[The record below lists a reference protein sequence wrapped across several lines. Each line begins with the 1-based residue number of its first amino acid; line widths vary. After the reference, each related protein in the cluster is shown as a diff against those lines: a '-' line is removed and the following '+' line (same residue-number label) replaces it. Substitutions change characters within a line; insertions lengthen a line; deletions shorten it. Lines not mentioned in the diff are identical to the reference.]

1 MKSKRKTH
9 KGLIAVLTLILLL
22 TVVLLYG
29 VINAR
34 IVRVQYGTASLK
46 NLDYRL
52 DGIKILYLSDIKI
65 SNKTEAKDALKLVN
79 RLNEL
84 EPDIILFGGDFI
96 GDSLIND
103 LRVKLGILSEEDVQ
117 NGKNAARDIFFSGM
131 NEINPI
137 YGIFAVN
144 GDGDRPLSYAERARS
159 NIRFL
164 YNETAY
170 VNINGAVLPIYGE
183 YSGHFF
189 DLGTQTR
196 TAMIVMFHNPSSY
209 KLAALKASERS
220 SDSDSY
226 LFLSA
231 HLLGGQIRAGKNF
244 ALYSDLNQEFTLN
257 SKNGLYSD
265 GSQIKMLLSQ
275 GIGYEGLPLRIG
287 TSPVAY
293 LITLRRA

>member
-117 NGKNAARDIFFSGM
+117 NGKTPHGIFF
-131 NEINPI
+131 
-137 YGIFAVN
+137 
-144 GDGDRPLSYAERARS
+144 
-159 NIRFL
+159 FL
-164 YNETAY
+164 A
-170 VNINGAVLPIYGE
+170 
-183 YSGHFF
+183 
-189 DLGTQTR
+189 
-196 TAMIVMFHNPSSY
+196 
-209 KLAALKASERS
+209 
-220 SDSDSY
+220 
-226 LFLSA
+226 
-231 HLLGGQIRAGKNF
+231 
-244 ALYSDLNQEFTLN
+244 
-257 SKNGLYSD
+257 
-265 GSQIKMLLSQ
+265 
-275 GIGYEGLPLRIG
+275 
-287 TSPVAY
+287 
-293 LITLRRA
+293 